1 MIFIVF
7 LELIIFAK
15 ELILEN
21 LRLDIFVFFVVA
33 RWKLWKVS
41 RTRAGKM
48 LKQRS
53 KTNSQNFCR
62 ILCPLPWIEFNP
74 LKIYLAPA
82 ESNALHIMNCIGDR
96 LVNHHLSMSM
106 SLSTTISAIS
116 SSTESEANGENKQFK
131 FLNVHIRG

>member
-74 LKIYLAPA
+74 LKMYMAPA
-82 ESNALHIMNCIGDR
+82 DALHILNCLGGR
-96 LVNHHLSMSM
+96 LVNHQLSMSM
-106 SLSTTISAIS
+106 SLSTTISTIS
-116 SSTESEANGENKQFK
+116 SSTDSETNGENKQFK